1 MPWRIVSGR
10 SAKPVMMLDWQQFI
24 ENLPAVAEEGGFAT
38 MVTREQLMDALSSQA
53 IVAEAQLS
61 VIERLFVSLSLL
73 DSEWLQSGQWRFVS
87 FSAALLARSVLQ
99 ALGDDQSRLLP
110 RDFWLPDQPETIVN
124 EQRQLL
130 HELETRRIDLHR
142 QQSALPI
149 RYVHVAWAF
158 ITLNGQ
164 LLLHHREDQ
173 SRRDVANY
181 VPIGGKLHLCDFAE
195 HIAQAS
201 ALARLQ
207 APANT
212 EVFDALPR
220 TLIREVKEETGLRHG
235 EHYEFSEWKTL
246 KPYRKV
252 EGAGSRHGYTEYQIV
267 IYQLQLTRAGFLEL
281 LQRVQSSTA
290 LVWFSPEEVAQG
302 FRSDGKTAFV
312 DALRT
317 EWQCKTDE
325 LAQTLSML
333 PASYHDELS
342 KSAITQPI
350 TLPLND
356 APLLL
361 GKTGQEKSHNL
372 VLTDDEQLLLLTFG
386 WHRRGLSWQPN
397 EGLSV
402 IQNGW
407 IIATHEDI
415 NTLLATLTAKLTDQ
429 GLLLLECFD
438 TNAYRLNTPDDNAYF
453 DESLFELSIIMDET
467 RTGVQITTLSIPTP
481 TGTLQA
487 LDVFI
492 ALSPK
497 LTRELL
503 QVAENTVYQVE
514 NPNLPGLLR
523 REVEKTTQALGLRKL
538 MRQDNGVYALTIQG
552 VHKC

>member
-1 MPWRIVSGR
+1 M
-10 SAKPVMMLDWQQFI
+10 MMLDWQQFI

-73 DSEWLQSGQWRFVS
+73 DSELLQSGQWRFVS

-173 SRRDVANY
+173 SRRDVANF
-181 VPIGGKLHLCDFAE
+181 VPIGGKLHLCDFPE
-195 HIAQAS
+195 TLAQVT
-201 ALARLQ
+201 ALARMQ
-207 APANT
+207 APADT
-212 EVFDALPR
+212 EVFEVLPQ
-220 TLIREVKEETGLRHG
+220 TLMREVREETGLLQG
-235 EHYEFSEWKTL
+235 EHYQFSEWKTL

-252 EGAGSRHGYTEYQIV
+252 EGTGSRHAYTEYQIV
-267 IYQLQLTRAGFLEL
+267 IYQLQLNRSGFLKL
-281 LQRVQSSTA
+281 AQRVQNSSA
-290 LVWFSPEEVAQG
+290 LVWFSPVEVAQG

-317 EWQCKTDE
+317 GWHDHADE
-325 LAQTLSML
+325 LTKVLSTL
-333 PASYHDELS
+333 PDSYNDELS
-342 KSAITQPI
+342 KSAITKPV
-350 TLPLND
+350 TLPRGD
-356 APLLL
+356 TPFLL
-361 GKTGQEKSHNL
+361 GKTGQEKACHL
-372 VLTDDEQLLLLTFG
+372 VLTDEERLILLALG
-386 WHRRGLSWQPN
+386 WHRRSLRWQPI
-397 EGLSV
+397 EGLTA
-402 IQNGW
+402 IAHGW
-407 IIATHEDI
+407 VVAISDETDR
-415 NTLLATLTAKLTDQ
+415 LLANLTEKLTNQ
-429 GLLLLECFD
+429 GLLLIECSD
-438 TNAYRLNTPDDNAYF
+438 VNTYRLNTPDDTVYF

-467 RTGVQITTLSIPTP
+467 RIGVQITTLSIPTP
-481 TGTLQA
+481 IGTLQT

-538 MRQDNGVYALTIQG
+538 MRQDNGVYALTIQD